1 MSAVRTFFYCVG
13 QGIKGL
19 FKNRVY
25 SLASVATISA
35 CLVLLGAFYFVVK
48 NLDSMLKDAEQAVGM
63 TVFFD
68 EGTDEQRIMAVAD
81 EIKMRAE
88 VSSVVYVS
96 ADEAWERY
104 KKESLSAELTEV
116 FGNDNPLKDS
126 ASLEIYTNDV
136 DMQDMLVRYVRS
148 IKDVRKVNYSASLA
162 DALSDIKMIVYLV
175 SAGLIVILAAVAVFL
190 IRTTITTGINVRRSE
205 ISIMSVIGATDFFI
219 RSPFVVEG
227 VLIGLLGSIIPMFV
241 LNYAYGK
248 IVETL
253 TVKFGDIFNLFTL
266 LPKEEL
272 LRTFIPISLAFGA
285 GIGFV
290 ASYFTARKQVR
301 RIEVEHL

>member
-35 CLVLLGAFYFVVK
+35 CLVLLGAFYFVVR
-48 NLDSMLKDAEQAVGM
+48 NLDSMLKDAEQAV
-63 TVFFD
+63 
-68 EGTDEQRIMAVAD
+68 
-81 EIKMRAE
+81 AE

-162 DALSDIKMIVYLV
+162 EALSDIKMIVYLV

-272 LRTFIPISLAFGA
+272 LKTFIPISLAFGA

-301 RIEVEHL
+301 RIEVEHF

>member
-35 CLVLLGAFYFVVK
+35 CLVLLGAFYFVVR

-68 EGTDEQRIMAVAD
+68 EGTD
-81 EIKMRAE
+81 
-88 VSSVVYVS
+88 VS

-162 DALSDIKMIVYLV
+162 EALSDIKMIVYLV

-190 IRTTITTGINVRRSE
+190 IRTTITTGINVSRSE

-272 LRTFIPISLAFGA
+272 LKTFIPISLAFGA
-285 GIGFV
+285 GIGFI

-301 RIEVEHL
+301 RIEVEHF